1 MQSNFQLPLQKF
13 KKALTGK
20 KAAIYVGGA
29 FKTFSLIKALRSIG
43 MSVVLAGS
51 QTGNKDD
58 YVRLQKVTTCP
69 MDKVAPSDITNLKN
83 DGLALFQ
90 DNKEKIVKFIKMV
103 MDEKYG
109 AWIGFHKI

>member
-1 MQSNFQLPLQKF
+1 MMNMDVHATEYYLEK
-13 KKALTGK
+13 
-20 KAAIYVGGA
+20 IA
-29 FKTFSLIKALRSIG
+29 FADK
-43 MSVVLAGS
+43 
-51 QTGNKDD
+51 KDD
-58 YVRLQKVTTCP
+58 YVRLQKETTCP

-109 AWIGFHKI
+109 AWTGFHKIYLARLFILFLFNYYS